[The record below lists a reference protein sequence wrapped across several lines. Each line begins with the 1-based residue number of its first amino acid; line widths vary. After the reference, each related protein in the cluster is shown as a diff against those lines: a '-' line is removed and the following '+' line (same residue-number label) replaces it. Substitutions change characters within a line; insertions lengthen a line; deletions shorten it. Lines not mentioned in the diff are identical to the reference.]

1 MKWNYRVLEF
11 VDPANDEPWQAIH
24 EVYYDADGLPE
35 SYSEGPAVVMSHDAG
50 NNKADLG
57 LVLDKMREAL
67 EKPALVESD
76 FKRSNSDYLSDSWK
90 TSNTE

>member
-76 FKRSNSDYLSDSWK
+76 FKRSNSDYLFIK
-90 TSNTE
+90 